1 MRSRVH
7 WFGLLVVAALACR
20 DSGEPPLVDPEI
32 LESVAESNQV
42 AMGVEHYI
50 TADGIRR
57 AHVRADTAF
66 FLKDSP
72 VIQLRIM
79 QVTFF
84 DNLGDTTSVLT
95 ALQGDYNWSTGD
107 MTARDEV
114 VVVNPKEGRRVET
127 SVLFYNRVED
137 RIWGDAYTRMVEADG
152 TVIEGTAFETN
163 SSMDQIELTSAR
175 LVRQPGSQPQE
186 P

>member
-1 MRSRVH
+1 MRSRFH
-7 WFGLLVVAALACR
+7 LFGLLVLAALACQ

-32 LESVAESNQV
+32 LGSVAESNQV
-42 AMGVEHYI
+42 AMGVKHYI
-50 TADGIRR
+50 TADGVRR
-57 AHVRADTAF
+57 ADVEADTAF

-72 VIQLRIM
+72 VIELRVM
-79 QVTFF
+79 RVTFF

-107 MTARDEV
+107 MTARNDV
-114 VVVNPKEGRRVET
+114 VVINPKEGRRVET
-127 SVLFYNRVED
+127 SVLFYNRDAD

-152 TVIEGTAFETN
+152 TVVEGTAFETN
-163 SSMDQIELTSAR
+163 SSMDEIELTSAR
-175 LVRQPGSQPQE
+175 VVRQPGSQPQE